1 MWGPK
6 GENFVKT
13 PWILALTCG
22 LCVAGDQPCKTT
34 IRVPRITNRQT
45 EWAVQSGLRKYSMCF
60 GPDSHPDYVILFSTD
75 AKGMT
80 YMAPAATSQTTGDV
94 HLSTNVSQA
103 EEWHY
108 EVVYTYVFAGEP
120 DNPAVKGQP
129 WTPAGSPL
137 YAKSR
142 SGAWHSNADRLA
154 LEDAMK
160 FIASKEKSIVPLSAS
175 APRGPTAP
183 IANASTSVATT
194 VPAASAL
201 APTTQPAEEVTG
213 MGTVS
218 VTSDPADAEIFVD
231 SKGMAKTPQIL
242 HLRAGRYSIQ
252 LVMKGYK
259 DWTSDLVVKENSIVN
274 VTAKLEPRLP

>member
-1 MWGPK
+1 MWR
-6 GENFVKT
+6 VLV
-13 PWILALTCG
+13 LALTCG
-22 LCVAGDQPCKTT
+22 LCVAGDQPCKAT
-34 IRVPRITNRQT
+34 ISAPHLTNKQM
-45 EWAVQSGLRKYSMCF
+45 EWATNTGMRKYSLCPRAT
-60 GPDSHPDYVILFSTD
+60 GTKPDYVITFS
-75 AKGMT
+75 AEGRSLSFV
-80 YMAPAATSQTTGDV
+80 APAATAQTTGDV
-94 HLSTNVSQA
+94 HLNTTVSERQ
-103 EEWHY
+103 EWPY
-108 EVVYTYVFAGEP
+108 DIVYTYVFAGEA
-120 DNPAVKGQP
+120 DNLPVKGKP
-129 WTPAGSPL
+129 WTPTGMPL
-137 YAKSR
+137 YVKSR

-160 FIASKEKSIVPLSAS
+160 FIASNEKSIVPLSAS

-183 IANASTSVATT
+183 VPNVSTSVATS

-201 APTTQPAEEVTG
+201 APTTKPAEEVTS

-259 DWTSDLVVKENSIVN
+259 DWTSDLVVKEDSIVN
-274 VTAKLEPRLP
+274 VTAKLQPRLP